1 MLLPLLLLLGGAA
14 RLALSTKFDD
24 TSLLT
29 LPRQALRAS
38 LSNGSTEPFTLAG
51 KSMYFIVLDR
61 FARSGAQAEDYT
73 YCSKSADWTN
83 NTGGGYCG
91 GTIAGILSKL
101 DYIQGMGFDCIWI
114 TPPVDSNGYMGYD
127 AINLFKIN
135 PHFGTKEDLKQLSKS
150 LHDRGMCLVLDI
162 VLNHM
167 RSLKVNGKLNISSI
181 VPFNKPEYYHQRG
194 RQPNQG
200 FEEYLLNGPPPAF
213 DGSTD
218 SKNLAAL
225 VKKRKAS
232 CGPTV
237 PEQTE
242 CACLPGNTGPSCPS
256 YNPQQQVEGWFGSLG
271 DLNHSHPFVREQML
285 NWVTGLVADYDL
297 DAFRLVS
304 LVSGKTVSLQT
315 HGDESVE
322 SLKVRAQRALG
333 VGKGR
338 LLSSTGSVLD
348 GGAVVKKA
356 RLQQAEPL
364 SLQVRR
370 VDICA
375 KKGAFAAILGDG
387 SVVTWG
393 DADCGGD
400 SSGDGSVVTWGDA
413 DCSSGVRDHLKNVQQ
428 IQATCTAFAAIL
440 RDGSIVTWGNA
451 GCGGDSSA
459 VRGQLKNVQQIQA
472 TFDAFAAILG
482 DGSVVTWG
490 NAGMGGDSRDGSVVT
505 WGDADC
511 GGDSS
516 GVQDQLKNVQQVQA
530 TEDAF
535 AAILGDGSVV
545 TWGDADCSSGV
556 RDQLKNVQ
564 QIQATCRAFAA
575 ILGDGSIVTWGNAG
589 CGGDS
594 NSSNLDAFAAILGD
608 GSVVTW
614 GSADWGG
621 DSTAVRDQLKNV
633 QQMQATDFS
642 FAAIRG
648 DGSIVTWGNAGC
660 GGDSSAVRGQLKNVQ
675 QVQAT
680 YSAFAAILG
689 DGSVVTWGKADS
701 GGGSSAMPL
710 LRSREMAPS

>member
-83 NTGGGYCG
+83 NGGGYCG

-297 DAFRLVS
+297 DAFRLDTAIYIDPTFVS
-304 LVSGKTVSLQT
+304 EVQQAVGVEILGEATVSNLTYQANLMRNAKGERVLTGLLNFPPFYQVPSAFCGYILESEFANYSTQGSWKSKADMTGLGQVMKAQLDSDRYESLDLLGNFVDNHDEYGRIAHYCQSDTGRIKNALTWLMLAQGIPIVYYGTEQGLLGHQWHGPGNPGQDGLRESLWQSRFRTDTWQYLFIAALNRVRRDYKIGAGSSEVKFFSSESLIFTRASHAGKHEAWVFLNNAANTTATSTFRYCPGPLPGIDGQAWFDAISGNRVDQRLSKGCFLAPDAEPKVLVLQT
-315 HGDESVE
+315 DN
-322 SLKVRAQRALG
+322 
-333 VGKGR
+333 
-338 LLSSTGSVLD
+338 VLI
-348 GGAVVKKA
+348 
-356 RLQQAEPL
+356 E
-364 SLQVRR
+364 
-370 VDICA
+370 
-375 KKGAFAAILGDG
+375 
-387 SVVTWG
+387 
-393 DADCGGD
+393 
-400 SSGDGSVVTWGDA
+400 
-413 DCSSGVRDHLKNVQQ
+413 
-428 IQATCTAFAAIL
+428 
-440 RDGSIVTWGNA
+440 
-451 GCGGDSSA
+451 
-459 VRGQLKNVQQIQA
+459 
-472 TFDAFAAILG
+472 
-482 DGSVVTWG
+482 
-490 NAGMGGDSRDGSVVT
+490 
-505 WGDADC
+505 
-511 GGDSS
+511 
-516 GVQDQLKNVQQVQA
+516 
-530 TEDAF
+530 
-535 AAILGDGSVV
+535 
-545 TWGDADCSSGV
+545 
-556 RDQLKNVQ
+556 
-564 QIQATCRAFAA
+564 
-575 ILGDGSIVTWGNAG
+575 
-589 CGGDS
+589 
-594 NSSNLDAFAAILGD
+594 
-608 GSVVTW
+608 
-614 GSADWGG
+614 
-621 DSTAVRDQLKNV
+621 
-633 QQMQATDFS
+633 
-642 FAAIRG
+642 
-648 DGSIVTWGNAGC
+648 
-660 GGDSSAVRGQLKNVQ
+660 
-675 QVQAT
+675 
-680 YSAFAAILG
+680 
-689 DGSVVTWGKADS
+689 
-701 GGGSSAMPL
+701 
-710 LRSREMAPS
+710 

>member
-297 DAFRLVS
+297 DAFRLDTAIYIDPTFVS
-304 LVSGKTVSLQT
+304 EVQQAVGIEILGEATVSNLTYQANLMRNAKGERVLTGLLNFPPFYQVPSAFCGYILESEFANYSTQGSWKSKADMTGLGQVMKAQLDSDRYESLDLLGNFVDNHDEYGRIAYYCQSDTGRIKNALTWLMLAQGIPIVYYGTEQGLLGHQWHGPGNPGQDGLRESLWQSRFRTDTWQYLFIAALNRVRRDYKIGAGSSEVKFFSSESLIFTRASHAGKHEAWVFLNNAANTTATSTFRYCPGPLPGIDGQAWFDAISGNRVDQRLSKGCFLAPDAEPKVLVLQT
-315 HGDESVE
+315 DN
-322 SLKVRAQRALG
+322 
-333 VGKGR
+333 
-338 LLSSTGSVLD
+338 VLI
-348 GGAVVKKA
+348 
-356 RLQQAEPL
+356 E
-364 SLQVRR
+364 
-370 VDICA
+370 
-375 KKGAFAAILGDG
+375 
-387 SVVTWG
+387 
-393 DADCGGD
+393 
-400 SSGDGSVVTWGDA
+400 
-413 DCSSGVRDHLKNVQQ
+413 
-428 IQATCTAFAAIL
+428 
-440 RDGSIVTWGNA
+440 
-451 GCGGDSSA
+451 
-459 VRGQLKNVQQIQA
+459 
-472 TFDAFAAILG
+472 
-482 DGSVVTWG
+482 
-490 NAGMGGDSRDGSVVT
+490 
-505 WGDADC
+505 
-511 GGDSS
+511 
-516 GVQDQLKNVQQVQA
+516 
-530 TEDAF
+530 
-535 AAILGDGSVV
+535 
-545 TWGDADCSSGV
+545 
-556 RDQLKNVQ
+556 
-564 QIQATCRAFAA
+564 
-575 ILGDGSIVTWGNAG
+575 
-589 CGGDS
+589 
-594 NSSNLDAFAAILGD
+594 
-608 GSVVTW
+608 
-614 GSADWGG
+614 
-621 DSTAVRDQLKNV
+621 
-633 QQMQATDFS
+633 
-642 FAAIRG
+642 
-648 DGSIVTWGNAGC
+648 
-660 GGDSSAVRGQLKNVQ
+660 
-675 QVQAT
+675 
-680 YSAFAAILG
+680 
-689 DGSVVTWGKADS
+689 
-701 GGGSSAMPL
+701 
-710 LRSREMAPS
+710 

>member
-297 DAFRLVS
+297 DAFRLDTAIYIDPTFVS
-304 LVSGKTVSLQT
+304 EVQQAVGIEILGEATVSNLTYQANLMRNAKGERVLTGLLNFPPFYQVPSAFCGYILESEFANYSTQGSWKSKADMTGLGQVMKAQLDSDRYESLDLLGNFVDNHDEWLMLAQGIPIVYYGTEQGLLGHQWHGPGNPGQDGLRESLWQSRFRTDTWQYLFIAALNRVRRDYKIGAGSSEVKFFSSESLIFTRASHAGKHEAWVFLNNAANTTATSTFRYCPGPLPGIDGQAWFDAISGNRVDQRLSKGCFLAPDAEPKVLVLQT
-315 HGDESVE
+315 DN
-322 SLKVRAQRALG
+322 
-333 VGKGR
+333 
-338 LLSSTGSVLD
+338 VLI
-348 GGAVVKKA
+348 
-356 RLQQAEPL
+356 E
-364 SLQVRR
+364 
-370 VDICA
+370 
-375 KKGAFAAILGDG
+375 
-387 SVVTWG
+387 
-393 DADCGGD
+393 
-400 SSGDGSVVTWGDA
+400 
-413 DCSSGVRDHLKNVQQ
+413 
-428 IQATCTAFAAIL
+428 
-440 RDGSIVTWGNA
+440 
-451 GCGGDSSA
+451 
-459 VRGQLKNVQQIQA
+459 
-472 TFDAFAAILG
+472 
-482 DGSVVTWG
+482 
-490 NAGMGGDSRDGSVVT
+490 
-505 WGDADC
+505 
-511 GGDSS
+511 
-516 GVQDQLKNVQQVQA
+516 
-530 TEDAF
+530 
-535 AAILGDGSVV
+535 
-545 TWGDADCSSGV
+545 
-556 RDQLKNVQ
+556 
-564 QIQATCRAFAA
+564 
-575 ILGDGSIVTWGNAG
+575 
-589 CGGDS
+589 
-594 NSSNLDAFAAILGD
+594 
-608 GSVVTW
+608 
-614 GSADWGG
+614 
-621 DSTAVRDQLKNV
+621 
-633 QQMQATDFS
+633 
-642 FAAIRG
+642 
-648 DGSIVTWGNAGC
+648 
-660 GGDSSAVRGQLKNVQ
+660 
-675 QVQAT
+675 
-680 YSAFAAILG
+680 
-689 DGSVVTWGKADS
+689 
-701 GGGSSAMPL
+701 
-710 LRSREMAPS
+710 